1 MGLAKRMAGHAII
14 AIALTLLTQI
24 GGVAWLAARA
34 FRRPFPAF
42 LLIYAALLG
51 LAHLTAPVFGRVA
64 LPCFGERVAAQSPLY
79 CALARNFA
87 TPTARDGL
95 TTLAEA
101 MRTQSPA
108 AKVLYLD
115 AGFPFLNGFPL
126 LPHLSHRDGRKVDLA
141 FFYRDAGGVYLPG
154 KTRSPIGYWAF
165 EAPRGEGAC
174 AARSDLITLRWDF
187 DWAQDWFTDRP
198 MDPDLTGAMVRW
210 LAVEG
215 PRHGVKRM
223 LLEPHLKARFAPGA
237 DIIRFQGCRAARHDD
252 HIHLEFGG

>member
-1 MGLAKRMAGHAII
+1 MRRAARLFGHA
-14 AIALTLLTQI
+14 AAVIALTLLTQI

-34 FRRPFPAF
+34 FRRPVLAF
-42 LLIYAALLG
+42 LPVYFALLG
-51 LAHLTAPVFGRVA
+51 LTHLAAPLSGRVA
-64 LPCFGERVAAQSPLY
+64 LPCFGERLAAQSPLY

-87 TPTARDGL
+87 TPEARDGL
-95 TTLAEA
+95 TALGEA
-101 MRTQSPA
+101 MATRAPDAQA
-108 AKVLYLD
+108 LYLD
-115 AGFPFLNGFPL
+115 AGFPYLNGFPL

-141 FFYRDAGGVYLPG
+141 FFYGDAAGAYLPG

-165 EAPRGEGAC
+165 EGPPGGGAC
-174 AARSDLITLRWDF
+174 AGRNDPITLRWDF
-187 DWAQDWFTDRP
+187 AWAQGWFPDRP

-210 LAVEG
+210 LADEG
-215 PRHGVKRM
+215 PRHGVRRM